1 VGDVISAILTF
12 LTKSRL
18 ARLIGTVLAA
28 LAAVLTFGAFKKREG
43 VTEERAREAQK
54 EAEAL
59 QRGVT
64 GAAEGR
70 AKLRTGKTPQ
80 QIKEENDAKWD

>member
-1 VGDVISAILTF
+1 MIAFIVDHILSP
-12 LTKSRL
+12 LWPY
-18 ARLIGTVLAA
+18 LAA
-28 LAAVLTFGAFKKREG
+28 AGGALLLLWRAKRKG
-43 VTEERAREAQK
+43 VTEERAREAQRD
-54 EAEAL
+54 AEAL